1 VSFGSKSGVGPNH
14 FRRPSK
20 SLAHSMSNPIA
31 ARGFS
36 LVIKPCP
43 DPEEKLVNEQGPIVE
58 TSDHSI
64 NRRHGGSSHG
74 DRTVSSRYHDGQFF
88 MQGHADLSLCLT
100 EGYTHSLTERCTD
113 VKP

>member
-1 VSFGSKSGVGPNH
+1 MVEGGEFWVQKRCGSKPLSTA
-14 FRRPSK
+14 SK

-43 DPEEKLVNEQGPIVE
+43 DPEAKLVNEQGPIVE

-64 NRRHGGSSHG
+64 NRRHGGSGYG
-74 DRTVSSRYHDGQFF
+74 DRTVSSRYHDEQFF
-88 MQGHADLSLCLT
+88 M
-100 EGYTHSLTERCTD
+100 
-113 VKP
+113 